1 MLTMLRLASLSATK
15 KYPEIE
21 EFAWHRFTGK
31 RPVALDNK
39 THTGSI
45 EEKDVF
51 GLYPLTKNRYAV
63 KHREDTDV
71 TFEVDAAT
79 VRSLLGRSV
88 PFKGTVNGVRVTPG
102 KVAGTR
108 GSSGRPETAQNATQ
122 APYEVADRGKADKD
136 ILGALKSMK
145 LPGAAGIRFLMKFD
159 MLTGDSC
166 QYFDVS
172 SVYKEIGDDT
182 DAWEKTI
189 EDAVMAVTP
198 DKYSV
203 GATHMKYKNKPMPV
217 LMLVE

>member
-15 KYPEIE
+15 KYPGIK

-31 RPVALDNK
+31 RAVALENK

-51 GLYPLTKNRYAV
+51 GLYPLSKNQYAV
-63 KHREDTDV
+63 KHREDTSI
-71 TFEVDAAT
+71 TFETDAAT

-88 PFKGTVNGVRVTPG
+88 PFKGKVDGVSVSPG
-102 KVAGTR
+102 KVAGTQ
-108 GSSGRPETAQNATQ
+108 GTSGRPETTREATQ
-122 APYEVADRGKADKD
+122 APFEVADRGKADKD

-145 LPGAAGIRFLMKFD
+145 IPGAANIRFLMKFD

-166 QYFDVS
+166 QYFDVT
-172 SVYKEIGDDT
+172 SVYREIGDDT
-182 DAWEKTI
+182 DEWEKTL
-189 EDAVMAVTP
+189 EDAAMAVTP

-203 GATHMKYKNKPMPV
+203 GATHMKYKNKPTPV

>member
-79 VRSLLGRSV
+79 VRSLL
-88 PFKGTVNGVRVTPG
+88 
-102 KVAGTR
+102 
-108 GSSGRPETAQNATQ
+108 
-122 APYEVADRGKADKD
+122 
-136 ILGALKSMK
+136 
-145 LPGAAGIRFLMKFD
+145 
-159 MLTGDSC
+159 
-166 QYFDVS
+166 
-172 SVYKEIGDDT
+172 
-182 DAWEKTI
+182 
-189 EDAVMAVTP
+189 
-198 DKYSV
+198 
-203 GATHMKYKNKPMPV
+203 
-217 LMLVE
+217 